1 MPTKINRFV
10 FNLYGSKMKV
20 IHNLYSESGRLLL
33 QTGRGFVSRF
43 FKHSLCLLL
52 VLWAPAAWVQEQEG
66 ISEAAVAELATRAMS
81 EFDVPGMA
89 IGIVKA
95 DQVLLAKG
103 FGVREIGK
111 KEPVDTATL
120 FKIASN
126 SKAFT
131 TAALATLVDDGL
143 ISWDG
148 LVIDYIPEFR
158 MHDPWVTANF
168 TVTDL
173 LTHRSGLAPF
183 KGDMLLWPEPNFFT
197 HDDIIYAL
205 RYFEP
210 ASGFRSK
217 YAYDNLL
224 YVVAGQIIPRVS
236 GKTWGEY
243 VESRIMRPA
252 GMKRCFADTIPEKEM
267 LNLASPHG
275 VIEGELRVIER
286 GRIPAQPPTSA
297 AAGGIVCSLEDMMTW
312 VRTQLKQGT
321 TPEGRELF
329 SAAQNQEMWKP
340 RTLLGVSER
349 AYEYNRTHF
358 RAYGLGWRL
367 ADVHGYKEVSHTGTL
382 AGMKSYVVLLPEL
395 ELGVVLLTNGSSSA
409 ARSSVMNTIVHSF
422 LPVEQ
427 VDWVQLLADE
437 IREEEESR
445 LAAEQLVEEAGI
457 AKEISQPCSI
467 PELSQFT
474 GRYRDPWFGE
484 ITVELE
490 DGQLLFSSDK
500 SPKLKG
506 WLKHSDGNRFVVR
519 WIDRTLGTDAYV
531 LFEQKD
537 SGPVTGISMTKM
549 DDGDFDFE
557 DLVLT
562 RVK

>member
-1 MPTKINRFV
+1 
-10 FNLYGSKMKV
+10 MKV
-20 IHNLYSESGRLLL
+20 IQSSYSEPDRLLL
-33 QTGRGFVSRF
+33 QTGHGLISRL
-43 FKHSLCLLL
+43 FKYSLCLLL
-52 VLWAPAAWVQEQEG
+52 VLWAQVAWVQEQQG
-66 ISEAAVAELATRAMS
+66 ISKAAVGELASRAMS

-95 DQVLLAKG
+95 DQILLAKG
-103 FGVREIGK
+103 YGVREIGK
-111 KEPVDTATL
+111 KEPVDTTTL

-143 ISWDG
+143 ISWDD

-168 TVTDL
+168 TITDL
-173 LTHRSGLAPF
+173 LTHRSGLSPF
-183 KGDMLLWPEPNFFT
+183 KGDMLLWPEPNLFT

-252 GMKRCFADTIPEKEM
+252 GMKHCFADAIPKKEM
-267 LNLASPHG
+267 RNLASPHG
-275 VIEGELRVIER
+275 VIEDQLSVIER
-286 GRIPAQPPTSA
+286 GRITARPPVSA
-297 AAGGIVCSLEDMMTW
+297 AAGGVVCSLEDMLTW
-312 VRTQLKQGT
+312 ARTHLKQGT
-321 TPEGRELF
+321 TPEGLELF
-329 SAAQNQEMWKP
+329 SEVQHREMWKP
-340 RTLLGVSER
+340 QTILGVSER
-349 AYEYNRTHF
+349 AYEYGRTHF

-382 AGMKSYVVLLPEL
+382 AGMKSYMVLVPEL

-409 ARSSVMNTIVHSF
+409 ARISVMNTIIHSF

-437 IREEEESR
+437 MRVEEET
-445 LAAEQLVEEAGI
+445 AKVAEETIQ
-457 AKEISQPCSI
+457 KEISQPCLV
-467 PELSQFT
+467 PDLPQFK
-474 GRYRDPWFGE
+474 GRYRDPWFGD
-484 ITVELE
+484 ITIELE

-500 SPKLKG
+500 SPRFKG
-506 WLKHSDGNRFVVR
+506 RLRHHDGNRFVVR
-519 WIDRTLGTDAYV
+519 WIDRTLGTDAFV
-531 LFEQKD
+531 LFEQEYG
-537 SGPVTGISMTKM
+537 GPVTGISMTKM
-549 DDGDFDFE
+549 GNGGFDYE

-562 RVK
+562 RVE

>member
-1 MPTKINRFV
+1 
-10 FNLYGSKMKV
+10 MKTT
-20 IHNLYSESGRLLL
+20 HNTYSESTR
-33 QTGRGFVSRF
+33 
-43 FKHSLCLLL
+43 SLIHTETSFTSQFLKYSLSLLL
-52 VLWAPAAWVQEQEG
+52 VLWVSAAWAQEQEG
-66 ISEAAVAELATRAMS
+66 ISEAAVASLVTHAMA

-89 IGIVKA
+89 VGIIKGE
-95 DQVLLAKG
+95 QVLLAKG
-103 FGVREIGK
+103 FGVLELGK
-111 KEPVDTATL
+111 KQPVDTATL

-131 TAALATLVDDGL
+131 TAALATLVDDEL

-158 MHDPWVTANF
+158 MYEPWVTANF

-173 LTHRSGLAPF
+173 LTHRSGLPPY
-183 KGDMLLWPEPNFFT
+183 KGDMLLWPEPNLFS

-224 YVVAGQIIPRVS
+224 YIVAGQIIPRVS

-243 VESRIMRPA
+243 VESRIMRPS
-252 GMKRCFADTIPEKEM
+252 GMTRCFADTIPEKEM
-267 LNLASPHG
+267 VNLASPHG
-275 VIEGELRVIER
+275 VIEGQLSVIER
-286 GRIPAQPPTSA
+286 SRIQSEPPISA
-297 AAGGIVCSLEDMMTW
+297 AAGGVVCSLEDMLTW
-312 VRTQLKQGT
+312 ARTQLKQGT
-321 TPEGRELF
+321 TPQGLELF
-329 SAAQNQEMWKP
+329 SAEQSREMWKP
-340 RTLLGVSER
+340 QTVLGVSER

-382 AGMKSYVVLLPEL
+382 AGMKSYMVLIPEL
-395 ELGVVLLTNGSSSA
+395 DLGVVLLTNGSSSA
-409 ARSSVMNTIVHSF
+409 ARTSVMNTIVRSY

-427 VDWVQLLADE
+427 LDWVQLLKDEMKVQEENRLMAD
-437 IREEEESR
+437 R
-445 LAAEQLVEEAGI
+445 LAEEKAEGD
-457 AKEISQPCSI
+457 KETMQKETSQPCLT
-467 PELSQFT
+467 PELPQFT
-474 GRYRDPWFGE
+474 GHYRDPWFGD
-484 ITVELE
+484 ISIELE
-490 DGQLLFSSDK
+490 DGQLVFSSEK
-500 SPKLKG
+500 SPKFKG
-506 WLKHSDGNRFVVR
+506 ILRHHDGNRFVVR
-519 WIDRTLGTDAYV
+519 WIDRTLEADAYV
-531 LFEQKD
+531 LFEQVG

-562 RVK
+562 RVE